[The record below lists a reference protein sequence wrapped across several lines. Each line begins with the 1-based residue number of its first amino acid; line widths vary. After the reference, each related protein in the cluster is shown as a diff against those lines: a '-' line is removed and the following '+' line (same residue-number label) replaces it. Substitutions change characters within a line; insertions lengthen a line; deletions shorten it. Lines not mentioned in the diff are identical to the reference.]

1 VKQRDIIFAPEARAD
16 LLTLYEWISAKASPE
31 VAMTYI
37 ERIERYCNGFDIAS
51 ERGDAR
57 DDARDDVRT
66 GLRVIGFERRVTIA
80 FMVSYQ
86 TVTILRLFYGGQNWE
101 EDL

>member
-1 VKQRDIIFAPEARAD
+1 MKQRDIIFAPEARAD
-16 LLTLYEWISAKASPE
+16 LLNLYEWISAKVSPE
-31 VAMTYI
+31 IAMTYI

-51 ERGDAR
+51 ERG
-57 DDARDDVRT
+57 DARDDVRT